1 MNENPFAAKGC
12 PETRIAPPQG
22 AASREATSVGE
33 NISRLMDG
41 EVDDAEFQRCVAELR
56 SGEAMQA
63 WMCYH
68 VIGDS
73 LRGAPAISAHGVS
86 TQFSAR
92 FRTALAAEP
101 TVLAPPRERIRTS
114 QPATFA
120 WAVAAT
126 VAAVTVVGWTAFSM
140 VDVPPTAI
148 AKAREAA
155 SVRAAQV
162 KPQVDVASEY
172 LLAHQEFSPAMAIQG
187 GAPYFRA
194 ATATAVEPQP
204 KP

>member
-1 MNENPFAAKGC
+1 MKD
-12 PETRIAPPQG
+12 
-22 AASREATSVGE
+22 TSVAA

-41 EVDDAEFQRCVAELR
+41 EVDDAEFGRCVAELR
-56 SGEAMQA
+56 SGEAMET
-63 WMCYH
+63 WTCYH

-73 LRGAPAISAHGVS
+73 LRGAHGVS
-86 TQFSAR
+86 VQFSTR

-101 TVLAPPRERIRTS
+101 TVLAPQPARIRTS

-140 VDVPPTAI
+140 VDVPPNAI

-155 SVRAAQV
+155 TIRAAQA
-162 KPQVDVASEY
+162 KPQGDVASEY
-172 LLAHQEFSPAMAIQG
+172 LLAHQEFSPALAIQG

-194 ATATAVEPQP
+194 ATATAIEPQP
-204 KP
+204 RP

>member
-1 MNENPFAAKGC
+1 
-12 PETRIAPPQG
+12 
-22 AASREATSVGE
+22 
-33 NISRLMDG
+33 MDG
-41 EVDDAEFQRCVAELR
+41 EVDDAEFERCVKDLR
-56 SGEAMQA
+56 SGEAMET
-63 WMCYH
+63 WICYH

-73 LRGAPAISAHGVS
+73 LRGAHGISVHGVS

-101 TVLAPPRERIRTS
+101 TVLAPPRERIRNS

-126 VAAVTVVGWTAFSM
+126 IAAVTVVGWTAFTM

-155 SVRAAQV
+155 TVRAAQV
-162 KPQVDVASEY
+162 KPQADVASEY

-187 GAPYFRA
+187 GAPYLRA
-194 ATATAVEPQP
+194 ATVTSVEP

>member
-1 MNENPFAAKGC
+1 MVMK
-12 PETRIAPPQG
+12 
-22 AASREATSVGE
+22 E

-41 EVDDAEFQRCVAELR
+41 EVDDVEFERCVVELR
-56 SGEAMQA
+56 SGDAMDT

-73 LRGAPAISAHGVS
+73 LRGAHGISAE
-86 TQFSAR
+86 FSSR
-92 FRTALAAEP
+92 FRAALAAEP
-101 TVLAPPRERIRTS
+101 TVLAPPRERVRTS

-126 VAAVTVVGWTAFSM
+126 IAAVTVVGWTAFSM
-140 VDVPPTAI
+140 VDVSPTAI

-155 SVRAAQV
+155 TMRAAQAR
-162 KPQVDVASEY
+162 PQVDVASEY
-172 LLAHQEFSPAMAIQG
+172 LLAHQEFSPAMAIQS
-187 GAPYFRA
+187 GAPYLRAAA
-194 ATATAVEPQP
+194 ATAIEPQA

>member
-1 MNENPFAAKGC
+1 MK
-12 PETRIAPPQG
+12 
-22 AASREATSVGE
+22 E

-41 EVDDAEFQRCVAELR
+41 EVDDAEVQRCVVELR
-56 SGEAMQA
+56 TGEAMET

-73 LRGAPAISAHGVS
+73 LRGAHGVS
-86 TQFSAR
+86 VHALSAQFSAR

-126 VAAVTVVGWTAFSM
+126 VAAVTVVGWTAFSV
-140 VDVPPTAI
+140 VDVPLTTN